1 MDAATICIYH
11 VVEVDDNKKWAWEK
25 HVLHHNG
32 FFCDANNNR
41 TPSSLHAHS
50 VEYALSVVLE

>member
-1 MDAATICIYH
+1 MLWKLMINKNERGKNIYYITMDFT
-11 VVEVDDNKKWAWEK
+11 
-25 HVLHHNG
+25 
-32 FFCDANNNR
+32 CDAINNR